1 MYLYEN
7 MIIQYNN
14 EKVLRV
20 LYVDNVSK
28 SVFVVNIKEEKWP
41 QLYSVETIMKDLELN
56 LSNIVE
62 DIYVSKINDDDVS
75 EIAREKRDFAWEV
88 VRFVLAKLEGTQLY
102 ISRYRSPIIN
112 EASKIY
118 GVSYNTIKSY
128 MIRFWKYGKIKNAL
142 LANYDNCGARGEEKG
157 SGIFKRGRP
166 SLGNKKG
173 INVDENIKKIFIAG
187 LNKYYY
193 NSRQN
198 NLKTTYELIIR
209 DNFVQEY
216 INKGAEQIPVINSEL
231 IPTYG
236 QFYYWFKKLNDTK
249 NEVIKRKGE
258 RIYHQNYRSIIGS
271 STQEAE
277 LGPATLWQID
287 STIFDIYLASSLNR
301 NNIVGRPV
309 LFQIMDVYSKLIVG
323 FSLTLESFNSYNGAM
338 LALINAMTSK
348 VEFCKKYG
356 IDIREDDFPY
366 AVPQNI
372 LADRGEL
379 MNKQIQTAIE
389 NLNITIQN
397 SPPYRADYKGIIEQ
411 SFHQLNLKVKP
422 FADGVVTNG
431 VNVKLRGQSE
441 YRTMSNL
448 TLQELTTIVLKS
460 IIFYNTSHVLSE
472 EVSRE
477 MIFEENIEKIPIKIW
492 NYGIENN
499 KGVLRKLPKDIVE
512 TMLYPSDV
520 GQVTAKGVLFK
531 KMLYASEYTLKQ
543 GWFSKARL
551 KGSWSIKISYNP
563 LDLTNIFYV
572 EDDKRTIHQLTLVE
586 HLKKY
591 SNKSEYE
598 IYEYLNQGKEIND
611 LAREKELANK
621 IKLFNEIEAITN
633 QAREAYKEGKD
644 DSLSKRKRLNGIEEN
659 NKLERELSRAELI
672 SKVSGQKENEVISE
686 EDTTAVET
694 EQLEEDINDD
704 LDMFIN
710 VQEEYWEDIY
720 E

>member
-1 MYLYEN
+1 
-7 MIIQYNN
+7 MIIQYNS

-28 SVFVVNIKEEKWP
+28 NLFAVNIKEEKWP
-41 QLYSVETIMKDLELN
+41 QLYTLETIFKDLELN

-62 DIYVSKINDDDVS
+62 DIYIKNVDEEAVS
-75 EIAREKRDFAWEV
+75 EISREKRDFAWKIV
-88 VRFVLAKLEGTQLY
+88 SFVLTKLEGIQPY

-112 EASKIY
+112 EASKMY
-118 GVSYNTIKSY
+118 GISYNTIKSY
-128 MIRFWKYGKIKNAL
+128 MIRFWKFGSIKNSL
-142 LANYDNCGARGEEKG
+142 IGMFENCGGRNKHKSVGNM
-157 SGIFKRGRP
+157 KRGRP

-173 INVDENIKKIFIAG
+173 INIDENIKKIFIAG

-216 INKGAEQIPVINSEL
+216 ISQGREQIPIINNDL

-287 STIFDIYLASSLNR
+287 STIFDIYLVSSLNR

-309 LFQIMDVYSKLIVG
+309 FYQVMDVYSRQIMG

-338 LALINAMTSK
+338 LALTNSMTSK
-348 VEFCKKYG
+348 VEFCKRYG
-356 IDIREDDFPY
+356 VEIDDEDWPY
-366 AVPQNI
+366 AIPQII

-379 MNKQIQTAIE
+379 MNDSIQTAIE
-389 NLNITIQN
+389 NLNVSVQN

-411 SFHQLNLKVKP
+411 AFHQMNLKIKP

-431 VNVKLRGQSE
+431 INIKERGQSE
-441 YRTMSNL
+441 YRTTSNL
-448 TLQELTTIVLKS
+448 TLQELTSIVLKS

-472 EVSRE
+472 EVSKE
-477 MIFEENIEKIPIKIW
+477 MIFEENIEKVPIKIW

-499 KGVLRKLPKDIVE
+499 KGILRKLPKDIVE

-520 GQVTAKGVLFK
+520 GQVTSKGVSFR

-543 GWFSKARL
+543 GWFSKART
-551 KGSWSIKISYNP
+551 KGSWSIKLSYNP
-563 LDLTNIFYV
+563 LDLTNIFYI
-572 EDDKRTIHQLTLVE
+572 EDDKKTIHKLTLVE

-591 SNKSEYE
+591 SNRSEYE
-598 IYEYLNQGKEIND
+598 ISEYLRQGKEIND
-611 LAREKELANK
+611 FARERELSNK

-633 QAREAYKEGKD
+633 QAREEYKEGRD
-644 DSLSKRKRLNGIEEN
+644 DSLSKTKRLKGIDEN
-659 NKLERELSRAELI
+659 NKKERELSRKELVAKGSYEEI
-672 SKVSGQKENEVISE
+672 IEANSGDTNHSEIKQLGEKVSG
-686 EDTTAVET
+686 
-694 EQLEEDINDD
+694 D
-704 LDMFIN
+704 LDLFIN
-710 VQEEYWEDIY
+710 IQEEYWGDIY